1 MDNKG
6 KSLLKNVGILTISN
20 FASKIL
26 VFLLVPLYTSV
37 LTTNEYGTYDLVVT
51 TISLLFPILT
61 LNIVDAL
68 MRFMLDKNYDKNQIA
83 SNGLL
88 FCLIGIVLG
97 AAVLF
102 VLHTLNLYEGIQG
115 LEILIFLYY
124 VFYILNQYM
133 IQFAKGLDNV
143 MDMAVAGVMGTLV
156 MIGSN
161 IFFLLLFKSGLKGFF
176 VANILCQALPSTYL
190 IIRLKLWKYINSK
203 INDKQLTRDMLLY
216 SVPLIASAV
225 GWWVNSGSD
234 RYVVTFFCGVA
245 ANGVLSVAYKIPTI
259 LNTFQ
264 GIFIQAWQISAIKEY
279 GENDTAG
286 FYGQTFVTIN
296 LLMCVACSWLI
307 ILTKPLAQLLYAKDF
322 YAAWQYVPFLLIA
335 SVLNCA
341 SGLLG
346 PILAAKKNSK
356 AMMWSALIG
365 AVANIILNIALVY
378 IIGIQGA
385 TIATV
390 ICSYIIYVV
399 RKIAVGKD
407 MTIERYSTILLTWL
421 LLSAQATVEI
431 YVGKWWIEVFIMIVL
446 LIINAPTLKKLMA
459 SMRGVMNSIKCK
471 VKINMK

>member
-322 YAAWQYVPFLLIA
+322 YEAWQFVPFLLMS
-335 SVLNCA
+335 SVLNSA
-341 SGLLG
+341 SGMLG
-346 PILAAKKNSK
+346 PILSAKKDSK
-356 AMMWSALIG
+356 SMMWSAIIG
-365 AVANIILNIALVY
+365 AGTNIILNIVLVK
-378 IIGIQGA
+378 IMGIQGA
-385 TIATV
+385 AIATV
-390 ICSYIIYVV
+390 ICSYIIYAV
-399 RKIAVGKD
+399 RKRAVGNGIK
-407 MTIERYSTILLTWL
+407 IEKYYIVVLTWL
-421 LLSAQATVEI
+421 LLCLQAIIEI
-431 YVGKWWIEVFIMIVL
+431 NLVWYWE
-446 LIINAPTLKKLMA
+446 LIIMAAMVILNFDILKELVIAASKLFK
-459 SMRGVMNSIKCK
+459 SIKQA
-471 VKINMK
+471 ND